1 MWKVQHSAGARIQ
14 TNEEEDC
21 FPCVFVQS
29 SPPICGCSE
38 FSASP
43 FPVLRYAVRKGGIHM
58 LKNLLIFGVG
68 LVAGA
73 LGISYL
79 TGVKHGM
86 EQAQSDAVRSDE
98 SRVQAEGKAEAA
110 GA

>member
-1 MWKVQHSAGARIQ
+1 
-14 TNEEEDC
+14 
-21 FPCVFVQS
+21 
-29 SPPICGCSE
+29 
-38 FSASP
+38 
-43 FPVLRYAVRKGGIHM
+43 M

-98 SRVQAEGKAEAA
+98 SRAQAEGKAEAA